1 MSPCA
6 CSPSLFRSVSFSLC
20 RVVNLSCAPPLCHFL
35 LLRSLL
41 FAWLSSSSLLHPSL
55 SLHPFLPSSSVS
67 FYPYFLPNAIT
78 HRCYRAEHNYRSAFY
93 PRDTE
98 RGELTIRQFK
108 STILILTVTPIIIFH
123 ITLGRKDKKD
133 YGSSPL
139 PCLSHSFSS
148 HTESDCSHTII
159 LYLAVLYITIPYGIA
174 TSNTAHDEDN
184 TRERKSE
191 REGGKER
198 KREKE

>member
-1 MSPCA
+1 M
-6 CSPSLFRSVSFSLC
+6 
-20 RVVNLSCAPPLCHFL
+20 VNLSCAPPLCHFL

-41 FAWLSSSSLLHPSL
+41 FAWLSSSSLLLLPHPSL

-78 HRCYRAEHNYRSAFY
+78 RRCYRAEHNYRSALY
-93 PRDTE
+93 PRDME

-133 YGSSPL
+133 YGSSPFPPPPSPPL
-139 PCLSHSFSS
+139 FRITHRKWLLIH
-148 HTESDCSHTII
+148 HHTISCC
-159 LYLAVLYITIPYGIA
+159 AVYHYIVRY
-174 TSNTAHDEDN
+174 SDVEHS
-184 TRERKSE
+184 TR
-191 REGGKER
+191 
-198 KREKE
+198 